1 MLAVRAT
8 SDSSPLICGNIAL
21 YEPIRGFR
29 HHSVALH
36 TLISLFLLAFCSWYI
51 RSLAT
56 LSILRVCVSVAFV
69 AIPFFAL
76 PKCARLTPRVWL
88 PGKCGAECGRVCIIR
103 ENGNNVSCETM
114 ESKSRSGGNRASC
127 PCFGTKI
134 GLGARFLVLMF
145 VCLRCY
151 WFSRQSSVKIRLRG
165 ADRAIYQKRGCAEIT
180 EFP

>member
-1 MLAVRAT
+1 MLTVCAT
-8 SDSSPLICGNIAL
+8 SDSSLPLFAAILRCMSQFAV
-21 YEPIRGFR
+21 
-29 HHSVALH
+29 SSA
-36 TLISLFLLAFCSWYI
+36 TLWLCTRSLLCSCSLFARGIFARLRLSLSCGFVFRLLY
-51 RSLAT
+51 
-56 LSILRVCVSVAFV
+56 V

-76 PKCARLTPRVWL
+76 PKCARLTPHAWL

-114 ESKSRSGGNRASC
+114 ENKSRSGGNRASC

-151 WFSRQSSVKIRLRG
+151 WLSRRSSAKIRLRG
-165 ADRAIYQKRGCAEIT
+165 ADRAM
-180 EFP
+180 